1 VQTASARVRRYS
13 WEIGLIAIT
22 AVWGFTFPIVKCALE
37 RCPHIKGGAG
47 LADVAQPT
55 RPLLFLSLRFAIATI
70 IVGAASAKA
79 LRAMTKQQFLIACL
93 IGAALCG
100 GFILQTTG
108 LERTT
113 ASNTGFLTGMYV
125 ILTPLLGAAVLRKIP
140 PVSTAAGAI
149 LAFAGLLLIT
159 SPSGIGLRL
168 GDALVLGC
176 AVLFSIHLLL
186 LGRFAGAVPLQALVT
201 VQLAFT
207 AVATGIA
214 SAAGERTGIPT
225 EGGVWFAIL
234 ITAVLAS
241 ALAFF
246 IQTGA
251 QRFIP
256 PARTAVILVMESPFA
271 ALFGFLMLD
280 ERLGLRGWVGA
291 SLIVTGLLVAE
302 LFAPEREAL

>member
-1 VQTASARVRRYS
+1 MHATSSRVRRYS
-13 WEIGLIAIT
+13 WEIGLLAIP

-37 RCPHIKGGAG
+37 RCPEISGGLG
-47 LADVAQPT
+47 LATVDQPT
-55 RPLLFLSLRFAIATI
+55 RPLLFLSLRFAVATVL
-70 IVGAASAKA
+70 VGAVSVKA
-79 LRAMTKQQFLIACL
+79 LRSLTRDQLAIACL

-125 ILTPLLGAAVLRKIP
+125 ILTPLLGAVVLRRVP
-140 PVSTAAGAI
+140 PLSTAVGAVV
-149 LAFAGLLLIT
+149 AFAGLLLIT
-159 SPSGIGLRL
+159 SPSGIGVRL
-168 GDALVLGC
+168 GDGLVLGC
-176 AVLFSIHLLL
+176 AVLFSVHLLL
-186 LGRFAGAVPLQALVT
+186 LGRFAGAAPLQALVT

-214 SAAGERTGIPT
+214 SAATERTPLPT
-225 EGGVWFAIL
+225 EGGVWVAIL
-234 ITAVLAS
+234 ITAIFAS
-241 ALAFF
+241 AVAFF
-246 IQTGA
+246 VQTGA

-256 PARTAVILVMESPFA
+256 PARTAVILVMEAPFA

-280 ERLGLRGWVGA
+280 ERLGARGWTGA
-291 SLIVTGLLVAE
+291 ALIVCGLLVAE